1 MKNIFK
7 DQLPKIKTAI
17 PGPESKRLA
26 QDLQKYECPN
36 LTFTSKDTPIF
47 WGKALGA
54 NVWDVDG
61 NRYIDMVAAFGVASV
76 GHAHPKVVNALTRQA
91 HLLPHAMGD
100 VYPSP
105 EKVQLAKVLSDL
117 FPEKGAQVFFGSSG
131 AEAVEIAMKTA
142 HLATGKSGLIVFEG
156 AYHGLTYGALRAT
169 SMLDF
174 GKPFINLKL
183 QNVFRLPHPS
193 CFPEEKI
200 LTQIK
205 KILRSKNKVGAILIE
220 PIQGRGG
227 VRVTPHSFLRSLRK
241 ICNQTKTLLIVDEIY
256 SGFGRTG
263 KWFAFQHSKIVPDLV
278 TVGKGMANGF
288 PISACIGRKK
298 VMAAWPRSH
307 GEALH
312 TSTFLGNPLGCAMAL
327 ASVQEIQ
334 SQKLLERAA
343 RLGALFKSQLL
354 ALKEKHPCI
363 GEIRGQG
370 LMLGI
375 EIISKREKH
384 SPNPKIAQEVVFQ
397 ALKQGIILLADGVE
411 KNILMLTP
419 PLIISEQQFTHSLKV
434 IDQCLSHLK
443 N

>member
-1 MKNIFK
+1 MKPTFK
-7 DQLPKIKTAI
+7 NLLPKIKTSI
-17 PGPESKRLA
+17 PGPKSKRLA
-26 QDLQKYECPN
+26 QNLKKYECPN
-36 LTFTSKDTPIF
+36 LTFISKHTPIF
-47 WGKALGA
+47 WQKALGA
-54 NVWDVDG
+54 NVWDVDE
-61 NRYIDMVAAFGVASV
+61 NCYIDLVAAFGVANV
-76 GHAHPKVVNALTRQA
+76 GHAHPKIIQALTHQA

-105 EKVQLAKVLSDL
+105 EKVKLAHVLSEL
-117 FPEKGAQVFFGSSG
+117 FPEKGAQVFFSSSG
-131 AEAVEIAMKTA
+131 AEAVEIAMKTV

-174 GKPFINLKL
+174 ANPFINPKS

-193 CFPEEKI
+193 HFSEEEI
-200 LTQIK
+200 LTQTE
-205 KILRSKNKVGAILIE
+205 KIISKQNVGAILIE

-227 VRVTPHSFLRSLRK
+227 VRIAPFSFLQALRK

-263 KWFAFQHSKIVPDLV
+263 KWFAFEHSKIVPDLV

-312 TSTFLGNPLGCAMAL
+312 TSTFLGNPMGCAMAL
-327 ASVQEIQ
+327 ASIQEIR
-334 SQKLLERAA
+334 SQKLLERATQ
-343 RLGALFKSQLL
+343 LGALFKSQLL
-354 ALKEKHPCI
+354 TLKEKHPCI

-375 EIISKREKH
+375 EIISKRKKH
-384 SPNPKIAQEVVFQ
+384 PPNPKIAQAIVLQ

-419 PLIISEQQFTHSLKV
+419 PLIISEQQLTYSLKV